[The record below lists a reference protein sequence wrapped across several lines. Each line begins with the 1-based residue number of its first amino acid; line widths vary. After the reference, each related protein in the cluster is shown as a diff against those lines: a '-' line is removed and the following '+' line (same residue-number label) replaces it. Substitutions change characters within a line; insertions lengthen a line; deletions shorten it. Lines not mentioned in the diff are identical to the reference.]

1 MPLLRPRGTYD
12 PDGKGRIEK
21 RQLRRL
27 LLEHCPQAERTQ
39 ASGQME
45 CGRGR
50 QMAVGMRWDEIGD
63 GLDSTVPRI
72 LKIWDVCASFSL
84 FAP

>member
-1 MPLLRPRGTYD
+1 
-12 PDGKGRIEK
+12 
-21 RQLRRL
+21 
-27 LLEHCPQAERTQ
+27 
-39 ASGQME
+39 
-45 CGRGR
+45 
-50 QMAVGMRWDEIGD
+50 MAVGMRWDEIGD